1 MDQVRSF
8 LVLIPYWTLFW
19 PFWFYFSFIC
29 RGCIENESIIKE
41 LKNKG
46 FIIAANHVSYFDWIV
61 LHIYF
66 RVKHD
71 IKITF
76 FAKTKVLNHP
86 FLGILAKGGR
96 CVAIERN
103 KIVNNDS
110 NRQALSDSKHFIIF
124 PEGTRSG
131 DGTLLKGR
139 RGVVKIAKKT
149 GLPVIPAALIGFY
162 ELWPRDQW
170 FPGIKRLRIVFGEP
184 CCTEEYGSDVATIED
199 QTRCIMQKIA
209 GLMGRVYEY

>member
-1 MDQVRSF
+1 MDRVMAFFR
-8 LVLIPYWTLFW
+8 LIPYWLLFW
-19 PFWFYFSFIC
+19 PAWLYFRYIC
-29 RGCIENESIIKE
+29 QGCIENENIIKG
-41 LKNKG
+41 LRDKG

-61 LHIYF
+61 LHVYF
-66 RVKHD
+66 RIKHD

-96 CVAIERN
+96 CIAIDKN
-103 KIVNNDS
+103 KIVNNDR
-110 NRQALSDSKHFIIF
+110 NRQILAGSKHFIIF

-131 DGTLLKGR
+131 DGKLLKGR
-139 RGVVKIAKKT
+139 RGVVKIARMT
-149 GLPVIPAALIGFY
+149 DLPVIPVALIGFY
-162 ELWPRDQW
+162 EIWPRNQW
-170 FPGIKRLRIVFGEP
+170 LPGVNRLRIVFGEP
-184 CCTEEYGSDVATIED
+184 CCTEKYEKDVTSIED